1 MYKVYKIAILL
12 ERGIRIPGFFGKK
25 IKEFSSGNVD
35 STFNTI
41 DIFKNSIF
49 QKPGY
54 GFLRENQVDFLKQWE
69 IRRDEKDIIG
79 IMDTGSGKTLLG
91 LLMLYLK
98 LKEGVGTAVYLC
110 PDNQLVEQV
119 VNQQHAMEY
128 HLSI

>member
-1 MYKVYKIAILL
+1 M
-12 ERGIRIPGFFGKK
+12 GFFGKK

-91 LLMLYLK
+91 LLMLYSK

-119 VNQQHAMEY
+119 VNQAACYGIPTCQFEKTDTY
-128 HLSI
+128 QPGFPGTPN